1 MDDLGERLHRSGLRF
16 AAALNGIVT
25 KYSFPFEDDVLVS
38 MQTLSCNTPDGPKSW
53 EDISQNYLKRRRKSL
68 KKTTHYQATTETEQS
83 IAGVED
89 EEMKIHQE
97 VSGESFIQ
105 SSEDSQVEDTDT
117 ENKAD
122 LVSIRR
128 SFENVN
134 LEENNRLLAD
144 LSEMEMGDKFRVRV
158 DVIVQGDDR
167 NIPKWIT
174 VAPREKPES
183 IHLLSPLQ
191 GLMEKSRF
199 VFDTVAPRCQPLTK
213 KNETGYD
220 SFYEEYQSADEEC
233 SWSNVTLADLYPS
246 MVENL
251 SKLIN
256 RQTQRKI
263 ADYIIRNY
271 RRRGWHPKK
280 PRLNVTMVKTKR
292 FRPAKVKCSLQNTHD
307 DGNDQEKQKLLPGNK
322 VNENNY
328 DTCLTRDESDV
339 LSCLPFN
346 TEAMEIDCII
356 DCSGSFASNYTERTD
371 QNILKST
378 GFPNAVVRTDE
389 TLLIES
395 PSRAAVSLNHSQS
408 SPTEKLPEISSQKYP
423 FVTCTGGLG
432 SVSLCLMKDGE
443 NSKIDGVTFDSTSE
457 RNSPTCNF
465 NVDADTFLSLNN
477 YSLARTSDVF
487 HRQPEIKPIKEGVL
501 LQRSHSFS
509 SLPMNR
515 SPSKAQQKYETAFEK
530 VYQKL
535 CSKELQKPLIF
546 PKTPSSLRR
555 FEERESLFKINFS
568 DSETCH
574 KQYDHA
580 FDKIYQKLHT
590 EGLPKLPT
598 FLRASNLRKYECIQ
612 MSETVNALINSPIR
626 TLPSLARIKRVAD
639 IHKEDLLFSPLKRLK
654 NVPES
659 YCPKGASPKSSHKKH
674 VNPQATGMDLSNTND
689 GIVASLSRSPNNQN
703 YDSENFNV
711 GFPASPNRTFL
722 VHPSTFLQ
730 ESRIADIY
738 ATIPRM
744 LQNHGSTRNA
754 EKRQQR
760 QVTFSEQLKRYS
772 ENSATMMSERGL
784 LTSF

>member
-1 MDDLGERLHRSGLRF
+1 MDDLGERLHRSGARF
-16 AAALNGIVT
+16 ADALNGIVT
-25 KYSFPFEDDVLVS
+25 KYSYPFEDDVLVS
-38 MQTLSCNTPDGPKSW
+38 MQTLSCNTPDGPRSW
-53 EDISQNYLKRRRKSL
+53 EDISQNYLKRRRKLL
-68 KKTTHYQATTETEQS
+68 KKTTHYQVTTETEQS

-89 EEMKIHQE
+89 EDMKSYQE
-97 VSGESFIQ
+97 VAGESFIQ
-105 SSEDSQVEDTDT
+105 SSEESQVEDTDT

-134 LEENNRLLAD
+134 LKENNILLANP
-144 LSEMEMGDKFRVRV
+144 SEMEMGDKFRVRV
-158 DVIVQGDDR
+158 DVLVQGDDR

-183 IHLLSPLQ
+183 IYLLSPLQ
-191 GLMEKSRF
+191 GLMETSKS
-199 VFDTVAPRCQPLTK
+199 VFEDTVAPRCRPLME

-271 RRRGWHPKK
+271 KRRGWHPKK
-280 PRLNVTMVKTKR
+280 SRLNVTMVKTKR
-292 FRPAKVKCSLQNTHD
+292 LRPAKVEPAKVKRILLNTYG
-307 DGNDQEKQKLLPGNK
+307 GNDQEKQKLLPGTK

-346 TEAMEIDCII
+346 TEEMEIDCII
-356 DCSGSFASNYTERTD
+356 DCSGSFANNSYTERTD

-378 GFPNAVVRTDE
+378 IFPNAVIRTDE
-389 TLLIES
+389 TLLVES
-395 PSRAAVSLNHSQS
+395 PPQATLSLKHSQG
-408 SPTEKLPEISSQKYP
+408 SPAEKLPEISSQKYP
-423 FVTCTGGLG
+423 SVTCTGGLG

-457 RNSPTCNF
+457 RNTPTRNF
-465 NVDADTFLSLNN
+465 NADANTFLSLNN

-487 HRQPEIKPIKEGVL
+487 HRQPEIKPIEGGVL

-509 SLPMNR
+509 SLPVNR

-546 PKTPSSLRR
+546 PKPPSNLRG
-555 FEERESLFKINFS
+555 FEEKESLFKINFS
-568 DSETCH
+568 ESEKCH
-574 KQYDHA
+574 KQYEHA

-626 TLPSLARIKRVAD
+626 TLPSFARIKRVAD

-659 YCPKGASPKSSHKKH
+659 YCPKGACPKSSRKKH
-674 VNPQATGMDLSNTND
+674 VNSQTTGMDLSNTKD
-689 GIVASLSRSPNNQN
+689 EIVVSLSQSPNNQN

-711 GFPASPNRTFL
+711 GFPASPNHTFL

-760 QVTFSEQLKRYS
+760 IFRKLSYNDE
-772 ENSATMMSERGL
+772 
-784 LTSF
+784 

>member
-1 MDDLGERLHRSGLRF
+1 MEDLGERLHRSGARF
-16 AAALNGIVT
+16 ADALNGIVT
-25 KYSFPFEDDVLVS
+25 KYSYPFEDDVLVS
-38 MQTLSCNTPDGPKSW
+38 MQTLSCNTPDGPRSW
-53 EDISQNYLKRRRKSL
+53 EDISQNYLKRRRKLL
-68 KKTTHYQATTETEQS
+68 KKTTHYQVTTETEQS
-83 IAGVED
+83 IAGVKD
-89 EEMKIHQE
+89 EEIKSYQE
-97 VSGESFIQ
+97 VAGESFIQ
-105 SSEDSQVEDTDT
+105 SSEESQVEDTDT

-134 LEENNRLLAD
+134 L
-144 LSEMEMGDKFRVRV
+144 K
-158 DVIVQGDDR
+158 
-167 NIPKWIT
+167 

-183 IHLLSPLQ
+183 IYLLSPLQ
-191 GLMEKSRF
+191 GLMETSKS
-199 VFDTVAPRCQPLTK
+199 VFDTVAPRCRPLTE

-271 RRRGWHPKK
+271 KRRGWHPKK

-292 FRPAKVKCSLQNTHD
+292 LRPAKVKRFLLNTHD
-307 DGNDQEKQKLLPGNK
+307 GGNDQEKQKLIPGTK

-346 TEAMEIDCII
+346 TEEMEIDCII
-356 DCSGSFASNYTERTD
+356 DCSGSFANNSYTERTD

-378 GFPNAVVRTDE
+378 IFPNAVIRTDE
-389 TLLIES
+389 TLLVES
-395 PSRAAVSLNHSQS
+395 PSQATLSLNHSQG

-423 FVTCTGGLG
+423 SVTCTGGLG

-443 NSKIDGVTFDSTSE
+443 NSKIDCVTFDSTSE
-457 RNSPTCNF
+457 RNSPTRNF
-465 NVDADTFLSLNN
+465 NVDANTFLSLNN

-487 HRQPEIKPIKEGVL
+487 HRQPEIKPIEGGVL

-509 SLPMNR
+509 SLPVNR

-535 CSKELQKPLIF
+535 CSKELQKPHIF
-546 PKTPSSLRR
+546 PKTPSNLRR
-555 FEERESLFKINFS
+555 FEEKESLFKINFS
-568 DSETCH
+568 ESEKCH
-574 KQYDHA
+574 KQYEHA

-626 TLPSLARIKRVAD
+626 TLPSFARIKRVAD

-654 NVPES
+654 KVPES
-659 YCPKGASPKSSHKKH
+659 YCPKGACPKSSRKKH
-674 VNPQATGMDLSNTND
+674 VNSQTTSMDLSNTKD
-689 GIVASLSRSPNNQN
+689 EIVVSLSQSPNNQN
-703 YDSENFNV
+703 YETENFNF

-760 QVTFSEQLKRYS
+760 IFRKLSYNDE
-772 ENSATMMSERGL
+772 
-784 LTSF
+784 